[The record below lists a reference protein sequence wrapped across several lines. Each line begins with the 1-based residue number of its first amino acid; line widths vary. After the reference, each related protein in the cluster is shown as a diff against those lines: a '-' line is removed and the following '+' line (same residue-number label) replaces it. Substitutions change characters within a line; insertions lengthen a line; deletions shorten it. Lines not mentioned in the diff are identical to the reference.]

1 MRRLPVYAAVVIVAA
16 MATLFGG
23 PVGSAAAAPGAPVQA
38 PGDGLCSIEEWRS
51 PGNFENCADK
61 LKVDIQSRVSCL
73 DAPTPSAPDSGVAG
87 WFATEPE
94 ASQESRLWF
103 RHGEYGYAGYD
114 FTTYD
119 LKCASVVTNPS
130 AEFENT
136 VANGEFLI
144 ATGII
149 GASNAVRER
158 AWDPTYMWSWA
169 DPLVETAT
177 KAVYAKV
184 FTAFGAVTLT
194 VVGLYLLW
202 RSRQSDLSNAVTTAG
217 WALFVMVFITAIAA
231 WPTWSASIADRTLI
245 SSLGIIHDAVGPPD
259 KTIPPD
265 KCRNIDPKACRDL
278 RAPAARA
285 SDTVVDGLLYRNWLR
300 GTLGSADSN
309 TATKY
314 GPALY
319 DAKSFS
325 WQDIQN
331 IRADEKR
338 AATEEEARI
347 RDNKPGPAV
356 ESTMRKTLTEEKQQR
371 WMRIAEQIK
380 TEDPEAY
387 QHLQGSKG
395 MDRIGSGFLAILS
408 ALFFAL
414 FDITASV
421 LVILGFLIFR
431 WAVIASPILGT
442 VGLLRPANAGLRRL
456 GNAVIAAMFNII
468 IFGTG
473 SAIYLFAVS
482 LILDTPTLAGWL
494 QVLLIWLTGV
504 VGWLLLRPY
513 RRITQLGG
521 KDSTRAIASAG
532 SWHRLFL
539 RDVRQAAAGKVIE
552 AGGTREP
559 GRYKDDEPV
568 RQRPESRD
576 EHSTATVGG
585 ERVTRPEERST
596 QEDGSTENERST
608 RKDQP
613 APRGNPQRRRR
624 DPVWEEPDAPAEN
637 APSYSIY
644 RPDSERSAPD
654 RSLARRPESANLPG

>member
-1 MRRLPVYAAVVIVAA
+1 

-23 PVGSAAAAPGAPVQA
+23 PVGAANAAPAPARA
-38 PGDGLCSIEEWRS
+38 PGDPLCSVEEWRV
-51 PGNFENCADK
+51 PGNFQNCADR
-61 LKVDIQSRVSCL
+61 LQVDIQSRISCL
-73 DAPTPSAPDSGVAG
+73 DAPTPSAPDSGMAG
-87 WFATEPE
+87 WFSQQPTTPE
-94 ASQESRLWF
+94 ASRMRF
-103 RHGEYGYAGYD
+103 RYSEYGYAGYD

-136 VANGEFLI
+136 IANGEFLF
-144 ATGII
+144 ATSVI
-149 GASNAVRER
+149 GASNALRER
-158 AWDPTYMWSWA
+158 AWDPSYMWGWA
-169 DPLVETAT
+169 EPLVEQAT
-177 KAVYAKV
+177 KAVYEKV
-184 FTAFGAVTLT
+184 FTAFGAVTISI
-194 VVGLYLLW
+194 VGLYLLW

-217 WALFVMVFITAIAA
+217 WAIFIMVLITGIAK
-231 WPTWSASIADRTLI
+231 WPTLAASLADKTLV
-245 SSLGIIHDAVGPPD
+245 SSLGVIHDAVGPPSQE
-259 KTIPPD
+259 ISPD
-265 KCRNIDPKACRDL
+265 KCRNPDPYACTDPRP
-278 RAPAARA
+278 PAVRA
-285 SDTVVDGLLYRNWLR
+285 SNTVVDGLLYRNWLR
-300 GTLGSADSN
+300 GTLGSDDSL

-325 WQDIQN
+325 WQDIEK
-331 IRADEKR
+331 IRSDERR
-338 AATEEEARI
+338 AAKEEEQRI
-347 RDNKPGPAV
+347 LDGRPGPAI
-356 ESTMRKTLTEEKQQR
+356 ESPMRKIVTEEKKQR

-387 QHLQGSKG
+387 EHMQGSKG
-395 MDRIGSGFLAILS
+395 MDRIGAGFLAILS

-482 LILDTPTLAGWL
+482 LILGTASLAGWL

-521 KDSTRAIASAG
+521 KDSTRAITSAG

-539 RDVRQAAAGKVIE
+539 RDVRQAAALKLVD
-552 AGGTREP
+552 AGGTNEP
-559 GRYKDDEPV
+559 RQRGESGTV
-568 RQRPESRD
+568 QQRPESRD
-576 EHSTATVGG
+576 EDPLSVGAGERTTGAG
-585 ERVTRPEERST
+585 ERVPRPEERPVRQDS
-596 QEDGSTENERST
+596 
-608 RKDQP
+608 
-613 APRGNPQRRRR
+613 PQRQRR
-624 DPVWEEPDAPAEN
+624 DPVWEEPDSPAET

-644 RPDSERSAPD
+644 RPDSD
-654 RSLARRPESANLPG
+654 RSTADRTPARRPESANLPG

>member
-1 MRRLPVYAAVVIVAA
+1 MPVYAAVIIVTAV
-16 MATLFGG
+16 ATLFAG
-23 PVGSAAAAPGAPVQA
+23 PAGPAAAAPGPVQA
-38 PGDGLCSIEEWRS
+38 PEGGLCSVEEWRVQ
-51 PGNFENCADK
+51 GNFQNCADR
-61 LKVDIQSRVSCL
+61 LQVDVQSRVSCL

-94 ASQESRLWF
+94 ASRGSRLWF
-103 RHGEYGYAGYD
+103 RHSEYGYAGYD

-158 AWDPTYMWSWA
+158 AWDPTYMWGWA

-177 KAVYAKV
+177 KAVYSKV

-194 VVGLYLLW
+194 IVGLYLLW

-217 WALFVMVFITAIAA
+217 WALFVMVIITAIAA
-231 WPTWSASIADRTLI
+231 WPTWSAGIADRTLI
-245 SSLGIIHDAVGPPD
+245 SSLGVIHDAVGPPNE
-259 KTIPPD
+259 TIPPE
-265 KCRNIDPKACRDL
+265 KCRNIDPKACQDIRL
-278 RAPAARA
+278 PAARA

-300 GTLGSADSN
+300 GTLGSADNS

-325 WQDIQN
+325 WQDIQS
-331 IRADEKR
+331 IRADERR
-338 AATEEEARI
+338 AAAEEEARI
-347 RDNKPGPAV
+347 RDGKPGPSIG
-356 ESTMRKTLTEEKQQR
+356 STMRKTITEQKQQR

-387 QHLQGSKG
+387 QHLQGSRG
-395 MDRIGSGFLAILS
+395 MDRVGAGFLAILS

-473 SAIYLFAVS
+473 SAIYLLAVS
-482 LILDTPTLAGWL
+482 LILDTASLAGWL
-494 QVLLIWLTGV
+494 QVLLIWLTGI

-521 KDSTRAIASAG
+521 KDSTKAITSVG
-532 SWHRLFL
+532 GWHRLFL
-539 RDVRQAAAGKVIE
+539 RDVRQAAALKVVD
-552 AGGTREP
+552 AGGTNEP
-559 GRYKDDEPV
+559 QRRGEAGPV

-576 EHSTATVGG
+576 EDPLSVGGSERSTGAGERSSETG
-585 ERVTRPEERST
+585 ERVARPEERPT
-596 QEDGSTENERST
+596 RQDG
-608 RKDQP
+608 
-613 APRGNPQRRRR
+613 PQRRRR
-624 DPVWEEPDAPAEN
+624 EPVWEEPDSPAET

-644 RPDSERSAPD
+644 RPDSD
-654 RSLARRPESANLPG
+654 RSTQDRTPARRPESANLPG

>member
-1 MRRLPVYAAVVIVAA
+1 

-23 PVGSAAAAPGAPVQA
+23 FASPSTAAPLPQA
-38 PGDGLCSIEEWRS
+38 PGDPLCTVEEWRV
-51 PGNFENCADK
+51 PTNFQNCANR
-61 LKVDIQSRVSCL
+61 LQVDVQSRISCL
-73 DAPTPSAPDSGVAG
+73 DAPTPSAPDSGMAG
-87 WFATEPE
+87 WFAQRPE
-94 ASQESRLWF
+94 SSKGSRLWY
-103 RHGEYGYAGYD
+103 RYSEYGYAGYD
-114 FTTYD
+114 FSTYD

-136 VANGEFLI
+136 VANGEFLL
-144 ATGII
+144 ATGIL
-149 GASNAVRER
+149 GGSNALRER
-158 AWDPTYMWSWA
+158 AWDPSYMWGWA
-169 DPLVETAT
+169 DPLVDTAT
-177 KAVYAKV
+177 RAIYSKV

-202 RSRQSDLSNAVTTAG
+202 RSRQSDLSNAMTTAG
-217 WALFVMVFITAIAA
+217 WAVFVMVLITALAS
-231 WPTWSASIADRTLI
+231 WPSWSAGLADKTLV
-245 SSLGIIHDAVGPPD
+245 SSLGVIHDAVGPPD
-259 KTIPPD
+259 QSIPPD
-265 KCRNIDPKACRDL
+265 QCRNLD
-278 RAPAARA
+278 PAACQDKRPPAVRA

-300 GTLGSADSN
+300 GTLGSADSD

-325 WQDIQN
+325 WEDIEK

-338 AATEEEARI
+338 ATEREEERI
-347 RDNKPGPAV
+347 RNNQPGPPIV
-356 ESTMRKTLTEEKQQR
+356 STMRKVITDEKQQR

-395 MDRIGSGFLAILS
+395 MDRIGAGFLAILS

-414 FDITASV
+414 FDITASI

-456 GNAVIAAMFNII
+456 GNAVIAAIFNII
-468 IFGTG
+468 IFGAG
-473 SAIYLFAVS
+473 SAIYLLAVS
-482 LILDTPTLAGWL
+482 MILGTASLAGWL
-494 QVLLIWLTGV
+494 QVVLIWLTGV

-521 KDSTRAIASAG
+521 KDSSRAITSAG

-539 RDVRQAAAGKVIE
+539 RDVRQAAALKIVD
-552 AGGTREP
+552 AGGTNEP
-559 GRYKDDEPV
+559 KSARGKESV
-568 RQRPESRD
+568 QTQVRPESRTED
-576 EHSTATVGG
+576 SVAVGIG
-585 ERVTRPEERST
+585 GGGQEAGGRPET
-596 QEDGSTENERST
+596 GGA
-608 RKDQP
+608 QP
-613 APRGNPQRRRR
+613 RQRRQR
-624 DPVWEEPDAPAEN
+624 DPVWEEADVPAEN

-644 RPDSERSAPD
+644 RPDSD
-654 RSLARRPESANLPG
+654 RSSRDRAPARRPESASLPG

>member
-1 MRRLPVYAAVVIVAA
+1 MYAAVVIVTAV
-16 MATLFGG
+16 ATLFGG
-23 PVGSAAAAPGAPVQA
+23 PVGPAAASPAPVRA
-38 PGDGLCSIEEWRS
+38 PEGGLCSVEEWRVPS
-51 PGNFENCADK
+51 NFQNCADR
-61 LKVDIQSRVSCL
+61 LQVDIQSRVSCL
-73 DAPTPSAPDSGVAG
+73 DAPTPDAPDSGMAG
-87 WFATEPE
+87 WFSQQPTTPE
-94 ASQESRLWF
+94 TSRLRF
-103 RHGEYGYAGYD
+103 RYSEYGYAGYD

-136 VANGEFLI
+136 IANGEFLL
-144 ATGII
+144 ATSVI
-149 GASNAVRER
+149 GASNALRER
-158 AWDPTYMWSWA
+158 AWDPSYMWGWA
-169 DPLVETAT
+169 EPLVEQAT

-184 FTAFGAVTLT
+184 FTAFGAVTISI
-194 VVGLYLLW
+194 VGLYLLW

-217 WALFVMVFITAIAA
+217 WALFVMVLITGIAE
-231 WPTWSASIADRTLI
+231 WPTLAAGLADKTLV
-245 SSLGIIHDAVGPPD
+245 SSLGVIHDAVGPPSQE
-259 KTIPPD
+259 IPPD
-265 KCRNIDPKACRDL
+265 ECRNPDPSACADPRP
-278 RAPAARA
+278 PAVRA
-285 SDTVVDGLLYRNWLR
+285 SNTVVDGLLYKNWLR
-300 GTLGSADSN
+300 GTLGSADST

-325 WQDIQN
+325 WQDIEK
-331 IRADEKR
+331 IRADERR
-338 AATEEEARI
+338 AAKEEEQRI
-347 RDNKPGPAV
+347 VDKRPGPPV
-356 ESTMRKTLTEEKQQR
+356 ESSMRKIVTEEKKQR

-387 QHLQGSKG
+387 EHLQGSKG
-395 MDRIGSGFLAILS
+395 MDRIGAGFLAILS

-414 FDITASV
+414 FDVTASV

-482 LILDTPTLAGWL
+482 LILGTASLAGWL

-521 KDSTRAIASAG
+521 KDSTRAITSAG

-539 RDVRQAAAGKVIE
+539 RDVRQAAALKVVD
-552 AGGTREP
+552 AGGTNEP
-559 GRYKDDEPV
+559 RQRGEDGPV

-576 EHSTATVGG
+576 EDSLPVGAGERSAGTG
-585 ERVTRPEERST
+585 ERVARPEER
-596 QEDGSTENERST
+596 
-608 RKDQP
+608 P
-613 APRGNPQRRRR
+613 ARQDSPQRQRRQ
-624 DPVWEEPDAPAEN
+624 PMWEEPDSPAET

-644 RPDSERSAPD
+644 RPDSERSVPD
-654 RSLARRPESANLPG
+654 RAPTRRPESANLPG

>member
-1 MRRLPVYAAVVIVAA
+1 
-16 MATLFGG
+16 MATLFAG
-23 PVGSAAAAPGAPVQA
+23 PISPATATPVRAPEG
-38 PGDGLCSIEEWRS
+38 GLCTVQEWRIQ
-51 PGNFENCADK
+51 GNFQNCADR
-61 LKVDIQSRVSCL
+61 LQVDVQSRLSCL

-94 ASQESRLWF
+94 GSRGSRLWF
-103 RHGEYGYAGYD
+103 RHSEYGYAGYD

-130 AEFENT
+130 AEFETT
-136 VANGEFLI
+136 VANGEFLV

-158 AWDPTYMWSWA
+158 AWDPTYMWGWA

-177 KAVYAKV
+177 KAVYSKV
-184 FTAFGAVTLT
+184 FTAFGAVTLAI
-194 VVGLYLLW
+194 VGLYLLW
-202 RSRQSDLSNAVTTAG
+202 RSRQADMSSTVTTAG
-217 WALFVMVFITAIAA
+217 WAIFVMVLITAIAA
-231 WPTWSASIADRTLI
+231 WPSWSAGLADRTLI
-245 SSLGIIHDAVGPPD
+245 SSLGIIHDAVGPPNES
-259 KTIPPD
+259 IPPD
-265 KCRNIDPKACRDL
+265 KCRNPDPAACRDV
-278 RAPAARA
+278 RPPAARA

-300 GTLGSADSN
+300 GTLGSSDSV

-325 WQDIQN
+325 WQDVES
-331 IRADEKR
+331 IRADERR
-338 AATEEEARI
+338 AATEEEQRI
-347 RDNKPGPAV
+347 QDQKPGPPIQ
-356 ESTMRKTLTEEKQQR
+356 STMRKTITEQKQQR
-371 WMRIAEQIK
+371 WMRISEQIK

-395 MDRIGSGFLAILS
+395 MDRIGAGFLAIIS

-442 VGLLRPANAGLRRL
+442 LGLLRPANAGLRRL
-456 GNAVIAAMFNII
+456 GNAVVAAMFNVI
-468 IFGTG
+468 IFGAG
-473 SAIYLFAVS
+473 SAIYLFAVT
-482 LILDTPTLAGWL
+482 LILGTASLAGWL
-494 QVLLIWLTGV
+494 QVVLIWLTGV

-521 KDSTRAIASAG
+521 KDSTRAITSAG

-539 RDVRQAAAGKVIE
+539 RDVRQAAALKVVD
-552 AGGTREP
+552 AGGTSEP
-559 GRYKDDEPV
+559 RQRGDSLPGH
-568 RQRPESRD
+568 QRPEHRPETRD
-576 EHSTATVGG
+576 EDVVTVGG
-585 ERVTRPEERST
+585 SDDRTRPEERT
-596 QEDGSTENERST
+596 TRQDG
-608 RKDQP
+608 
-613 APRGNPQRRRR
+613 PQRRRR
-624 DPVWEEPDAPAEN
+624 EPTWEEPDLPQET

-644 RPDSERSAPD
+644 RPDSERSTSD
-654 RSLARRPESANLPG
+654 RSPARRPESANLPG